1 MGRERATNKAMALW
15 GVRRLFIDR
24 WGCRNA
30 ARWGGGGC
38 IMGTTI
44 NALHLLARPLPAMA
58 DNIGSGHGIVVLVD
72 ICFGGIG
79 IVELGGGINR
89 SK

>member
-1 MGRERATNKAMALW
+1 MGGPPPL
-15 GVRRLFIDR
+15 LLI
-24 WGCRNA
+24 
-30 ARWGGGGC
+30 GGDVGMPLVVGGEC
-38 IMGTTI
+38 IMGTAI
-44 NALHLLARPLPAMA
+44 NALHLFAWPLPAMA

-79 IVELGGGINR
+79 IVELGGGGVGIIS

>member
-1 MGRERATNKAMALW
+1 MPL
-15 GVRRLFIDR
+15 VV
-24 WGCRNA
+24 
-30 ARWGGGGC
+30 GGGC
-38 IMGTTI
+38 ILGTTI

-79 IVELGGGINR
+79 IVELGGG
-89 SK
+89 